1 MRCYM
6 FSRLKT
12 LAIAASATADE
23 NAGLTE
29 SLVNSI
35 VGMLGGIPS
44 ELIVFI
50 ISLFP
55 ILECRGGMIA
65 ASLLGVDYW
74 LAAIISV
81 VGNLLPIPFIF
92 LFIEKIFNLLKKTK
106 RLGKLVT
113 KIENKAMS
121 KSEKVT
127 KYKRWGLLLFVGI
140 PLPGTGAWTGALI
153 AVLLKLN
160 LKDSVISILL
170 GVVLALAIMS
180 FITYGIPW
188 ILINWDNFN
197 ITIFFRCYNG

>member
-1 MRCYM
+1 M
-6 FSRLKT
+6 FCSLKT

>member
-1 MRCYM
+1 ML
-6 FSRLKT
+6 SKIKS
-12 LAIAASATADE
+12 LAISASATADE
-23 NAGLTE
+23 SRGFTE
-29 SLVNSI
+29 TLVNSI
-35 VGMLGGIPS
+35 VSFMGGVPA
-44 ELIVFI
+44 ELVVFI

-74 LAAIISV
+74 LAVIISV
-81 VGNLLPIPFIF
+81 IGNILPIPFIF
-92 LFIEKIFNLLKKTK
+92 LFIEKIFNLMKKTK
-106 RLGKLVT
+106 HLGKLVN
-113 KIENKAMS
+113 KIEAKAMKQS
-121 KSEKVT
+121 AKVT

-170 GVVLALAIMS
+170 GVIMAMAIMS

-188 ILINWDNFN
+188 LI
-197 ITIFFRCYNG
+197 TLL

>member
-1 MRCYM
+1 MLSKIR
-6 FSRLKT
+6 T
-12 LAIAASATADE
+12 LAISASATVDE
-23 NAGLTE
+23 EHLGLTE
-29 SLVNSI
+29 RLVSTL
-35 VGMLGGIPS
+35 VGFLGGFPA
-44 ELIVFI
+44 ELVVFI

-92 LFIEKIFNLLKKTK
+92 LFIEKVFNLMKKTK
-106 RLGKLVT
+106 VLGKLVT

-121 KSEKVT
+121 KSDKIT

-170 GVVLALAIMS
+170 GVAMAMGIMS

-188 ILINWDNFN
+188 I
-197 ITIFFRCYNG
+197 ITLF

>member
-1 MRCYM
+1 MLSKLR
-6 FSRLKT
+6 FFALN
-12 LAIAASATADE
+12 AAATADE
-23 NAGLTE
+23 AGLTE
-29 SLVNSI
+29 RLVNTF
-35 VGMLGGIPS
+35 VGFLGGVPA
-44 ELIVFI
+44 ELVVFI

-74 LAAIISV
+74 LALVISI

-92 LFIEKIFNLLKKTK
+92 LFIEKIFKLLKNTWFG
-106 RLGKLVT
+106 RLVD
-113 KIENKAMS
+113 KIEAKAMQ
-121 KSEKVT
+121 KSEKIT

-170 GVVLALAIMS
+170 GVLLASGIMS
-180 FITYGIPW
+180 FVAYGIPW
-188 ILINWDNFN
+188 LVSLFA
-197 ITIFFRCYNG
+197 

>member
-1 MRCYM
+1 M
-6 FSRLKT
+6 FSRLKS

-44 ELIVFI
+44 ELVVFI

-106 RLGKLVT
+106 HLGKLVT

-188 ILINWDNFN
+188 ILTNWDNFN
-197 ITIFFRCYNG
+197 ITIFFRCSNG

>member
-1 MRCYM
+1 M

>member
-1 MRCYM
+1 MINKL
-6 FSRLKT
+6 RLLT
-12 LAIAASATADE
+12 ANASATADE
-23 NAGLTE
+23 SGLTE
-29 SLVNSI
+29 RLVNTM
-35 VGMLGGIPS
+35 VGLLGGFPA
-44 ELIVFI
+44 ELVVFI

-92 LFIEKIFNLLKKTK
+92 LFIEKIFNLMKKTK
-106 RLGKLVT
+106 FLGKIVNKL
-113 KIENKAMS
+113 EAKAMS
-121 KSEKVT
+121 KSDKIT

-160 LKDSVISILL
+160 LKDSVISIFL
-170 GVVLALAIMS
+170 GVLMAMGIMS
-180 FITYGIPW
+180 FITYGIPY
-188 ILINWDNFN
+188 IVTLF
-197 ITIFFRCYNG
+197 

>member
-1 MRCYM
+1 MHSEIKHILLRWIM
-6 FSRLKT
+6 LSKIKT
-12 LAIAASATADE
+12 LAISASATIDE
-23 NAGLTE
+23 SAGFTE
-29 SLVNSI
+29 KI
-35 VGMLGGIPS
+35 VSTMVGLLGGFPP
-44 ELIVFI
+44 ELVVFI

-65 ASLLGVDYW
+65 ASLLGIDYW

-92 LFIEKIFNLLKKTK
+92 LFIEKIFNMMKKTK
-106 RLGKLVT
+106 HLGKIVT

-121 KSEKVT
+121 KSEKIT

-160 LKDSVISILL
+160 LKDSVISICL
-170 GVVLALAIMS
+170 GVVMAMGIMS

-188 ILINWDNFN
+188 I
-197 ITIFFRCYNG
+197 ITLF